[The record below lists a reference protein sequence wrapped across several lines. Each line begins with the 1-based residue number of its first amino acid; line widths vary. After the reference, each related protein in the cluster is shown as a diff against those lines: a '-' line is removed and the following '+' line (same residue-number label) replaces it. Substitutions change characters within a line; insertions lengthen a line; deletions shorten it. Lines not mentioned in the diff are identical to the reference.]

1 MAARISDRISGST
14 LANDEAIQAYEADGV
29 TLVEL
34 VKVNASDQISIA
46 ADGQDVVIGGTVNGR
61 NIATDGAKL
70 DNIEAS
76 ADVTDTANVVAALT
90 AGTNITIAANG
101 TIASTD
107 TNTTYSIGDG
117 GLTTND
123 FTNADHT
130 KLDGIATGANNY
142 TLPAGYATET
152 YVGTQISNLV
162 DSSPAALNTLNELAA
177 AIGDDANFSTTVTN
191 NIATKL
197 PLAGGTLTG
206 NLGVSGNILAGT
218 ATAAYAQTG
227 WADNVVAGNPTG
239 NGGITIV
246 SSSASNGALYFSD
259 GTVAANHYAGHI
271 LYRHSLE
278 TMIFGAGSTNLM
290 YLSTAGLEVVGT
302 IRNSTAPANYTHS
315 VAANMVIGD
324 SGSNGG
330 LTIASSATAAGSI
343 HFAKGSAGTDQY
355 AGYLNYVH
363 STDIMNFGTS
373 GAGRMDLGV
382 TGLNVVGDVKAS
394 GAFTRTIPN
403 GGYLEGTHTSL
414 GTTASQT
421 NPIYIIGS
429 AYQPFATTLSNM
441 YGVGFTHSNASF
453 INFTGASGWGQ
464 YVASDGDARIWLGA
478 SNGVISSTGEH
489 YVGANKVWHAG
500 DAVVAAS
507 ATNAV
512 RFQSTSHNGTYY
524 LVNNWDNAYWYI
536 TSNHSGGTRVDVA
549 DNLTAGAK
557 TIAGN
562 LTVGNTTNSNIYMTD
577 TDEGY
582 RTIHCN
588 SNRIGFLTQVGY
600 WGAYCNDNGAWI
612 CEAGLVSTVANNTM
626 GYLTMTDGIRVEGT
640 GITYPG
646 ATAAGGGANRIGF
659 RWVSPYIK
667 ATISNSTVITIGAAS
682 DYRIKDTITN
692 DIGDAL
698 SMLESLPTYNFY
710 SKGEE
715 AKTVYSGVLAH
726 ELEAIIPSLVTG
738 EKDDPKQLQSVDY
751 AGLTPFLI
759 QALKQVTARLRAV
772 EALLEIEPAE
782 LVVEDFVKVESPDFD
797 WPEEE
802 PDVGIPVK

>member
-1 MAARISDRISGST
+1 MAARISDRISARN
-14 LANDEAIQAYEADGV
+14 LANDEPIQAYEADGV
-29 TLVEL
+29 TVVDLL
-34 VKVNASDQISIA
+34 KVNSSDQISIA
-46 ADGQDVVIGGTVNGR
+46 VDGQDVVIGGTVNAR
-61 NIATDGAKL
+61 NITTDGTKL
-70 DNIEAS
+70 DGIEVS
-76 ADVTDTANVVAALT
+76 ADVTDTANVVGALT

-130 KLDGIATGANNY
+130 KLNGIATGANNY

-206 NLGVSGNILAGT
+206 NLAVTGTVTTNGPANTVNSVNSSSGYSSLMIKSGDSTGLSYLFFRDASAENARIVGSANTLYLQAGASATNVATFAAGAAAITGNLDVSG
-218 ATAAYAQTG
+218 Q
-227 WADNVVAGNPTG
+227 
-239 NGGITIV
+239 
-246 SSSASNGALYFSD
+246 
-259 GTVAANHYAGHI
+259 
-271 LYRHSLE
+271 YRQ
-278 TMIFGAGSTNLM
+278 
-290 YLSTAGLEVVGT
+290 
-302 IRNSTAPANYTHS
+302 STAPATYAHPNS
-315 VAANMVIGD
+315 DDLIIGTTVD
-324 SGSNGG
+324 GSSGMTIVSGTSGYGNVFFSNG
-330 LTIASSATAAGSI
+330 TT
-343 HFAKGSAGTDQY
+343 GTTQY
-355 AGYLNYVH
+355 DGYMQYVH
-363 STDIMNFGTS
+363 STDTLGFGTA
-373 GAGRMDLGV
+373 GAARMSLSATG
-382 TGLNVVGDVKAS
+382 GLNVTGNITAS
-394 GAFTRTIPN
+394 GKFLRTTDN
-403 GGYLEGTHTSL
+403 SGYQIGHYNIAGST
-414 GTTASQT
+414 TTAAT
-421 NPIYIIGS
+421 GPIYVMGTS
-429 AYQPFATTLSNM
+429 YKPTTTALSNM
-441 YGVGFTHSNASF
+441 YGIGYTHHNASF
-453 INFTGASGWGQ
+453 LSFTGGSGFGM
-464 YVASDGDARIWLGA
+464 YVASDGDARIWLDGG
-478 SNGVISSTGEH
+478 NGVISSTGEH

-562 LTVGNTTNSNIYMTD
+562 LTVGSGTSSWIYMVD
-577 TDEGY
+577 SDHGN
-582 RTIHCN
+582 RSIHCN
-588 SNRIGFLTQVGY
+588 SNRIGFINQAGN
-600 WGAYCNDNGAWI
+600 WSAYSEDS
-612 CEAGLVSTVANNTM
+612 GLWTCASGVYSTAANNTM

-646 ATAAGGGANRIGF
+646 ATAAGGSGSRIGF
-659 RWVSPYIK
+659 RWVSPHLK
-667 ATISNSTVITIGAAS
+667 ATISNSAVITVGTAS

-715 AKTVYSGVLAH
+715 SKTVYTGVLAH
-726 ELEAIIPSLVTG
+726 ELESIIPSLVTG
-738 EKDDPKQLQSVDY
+738 EKDNPKQLQSVDY

>member
-1 MAARISDRISGST
+1 MAARISDKVSARN
-14 LANDEAIQAYEADGV
+14 LANDEPIQAYEADGV
-29 TLVEL
+29 TVVDLL
-34 VKVNASDQISIA
+34 KVNASDQISIA
-46 ADGQDVVIGGTVNGR
+46 VDGQDVVIGGTVNAR
-61 NIATDGAKL
+61 NIATDGTKL
-70 DNIEAS
+70 DGIEAS

-130 KLDGIATGANNY
+130 KLDGIAIGANNY

-206 NLGVSGNILAGT
+206 NLAVTGDLTVSGHIKPLGT
-218 ATAAYAQTG
+218 ATIPTWDTNTYVWSESGYGARFDGYQMKFDTG
-227 WADNVVAGNPTG
+227 SARTTALTIDISQNVSIPNGN
-239 NGGITIV
+239 
-246 SSSASNGALYFSD
+246 L
-259 GTVAANHYAGHI
+259 TV
-271 LYRHSLE
+271 
-278 TMIFGAGSTNLM
+278 T
-290 YLSTAGLEVVGT
+290 GT
-302 IRNSTAPANYTHS
+302 IRNSTAPLNYVHGA
-315 VAANMVIGD
+315 AANLVVGN
-324 SGSNGG
+324 SGGNGG
-330 LTIASSATAAGSI
+330 LTIASASSAATSI
-343 HFAKGSAGTDQY
+343 HFARGSVGTDQY
-355 AGYLNYVH
+355 RGYLNYAH

-373 GAGRMDLGV
+373 GAARMSLSATG
-382 TGLNVVGDVKAS
+382 GLNVTGNITAS
-394 GAFTRTIPN
+394 GKFLRTTDN
-403 GGYLEGTHTSL
+403 SGYQIGHYNIAGST
-414 GTTASQT
+414 TTAAT
-421 NPIYIIGS
+421 GPIYVMGTS
-429 AYQPFATTLSNM
+429 YKPTTTALSNM
-441 YGVGFTHSNASF
+441 YGIGYTHHNASF
-453 INFTGASGWGQ
+453 LSFTGGSGFGM
-464 YVASDGDARIWLGA
+464 YVASDGDARIWLDGG
-478 SNGVISSTGEH
+478 NGVISSTGNH

-500 DAVVAAS
+500 DAVVA
-507 ATNAV
+507 
-512 RFQSTSHNGTYY
+512 TS
-524 LVNNWDNAYWYI
+524 
-536 TSNHSGGTRVDVA
+536 
-549 DNLTAGAK
+549 LTAGAK

-562 LTVGNTTNSNIYMTD
+562 LTVGSGTSSWIYMVD
-577 TDEGY
+577 SDHGN
-582 RTIHCN
+582 RSIHCN
-588 SNRIGFLTQVGY
+588 SNRIGFINQAGN
-600 WGAYCNDNGAWI
+600 WSAYSEDS
-612 CEAGLVSTVANNTM
+612 GLWTCASGVYSTAANNTM

-646 ATAAGGGANRIGF
+646 ATAAGGSGSRIGF
-659 RWVSPYIK
+659 RWVSPHLK
-667 ATISNSTVITIGAAS
+667 ATISNSAVITVGTAS

-715 AKTVYSGVLAH
+715 SKTVYTGVLAH
-726 ELEAIIPSLVTG
+726 ELESIIPSLVTG
-738 EKDDPKQLQSVDY
+738 EKDNPKQLQSVDY

>member
-1 MAARISDRISGST
+1 MAARISDKVTTGAPNGI
-14 LANDEAIQAYEADGV
+14 LANDEDIQAYEADGV
-29 TLVEL
+29 TVVDLL
-34 VKVNASDQISIA
+34 KVNASDQISIA
-46 ADGQDVVIGGTVNGR
+46 ADGQDVVIGGTVNAR

-70 DNIEAS
+70 DGIEAS

-403 GGYLEGTHTSL
+403 GGYSRRYSYIRL

-429 AYQPFATTLSNM
+429 AYQPFSTTLSNM
-441 YGVGFTHSNASF
+441 YGVGYSHSNASF
-453 INFTGASGWGQ
+453 INFTGA
-464 YVASDGDARIWLGA
+464 IWLG
-478 SNGVISSTGEH
+478 
-489 YVGANKVWHAG
+489 YVCG
-500 DAVVAAS
+500 
-507 ATNAV
+507 
-512 RFQSTSHNGTYY
+512 
-524 LVNNWDNAYWYI
+524 
-536 TSNHSGGTRVDVA
+536 
-549 DNLTAGAK
+549 
-557 TIAGN
+557 
-562 LTVGNTTNSNIYMTD
+562 
-577 TDEGY
+577 
-582 RTIHCN
+582 
-588 SNRIGFLTQVGY
+588 IG
-600 WGAYCNDNGAWI
+600 W
-612 CEAGLVSTVANNTM
+612 
-626 GYLTMTDGIRVEGT
+626 
-640 GITYPG
+640 
-646 ATAAGGGANRIGF
+646 
-659 RWVSPYIK
+659 
-667 ATISNSTVITIGAAS
+667 
-682 DYRIKDTITN
+682 
-692 DIGDAL
+692 
-698 SMLESLPTYNFY
+698 
-710 SKGEE
+710 
-715 AKTVYSGVLAH
+715 
-726 ELEAIIPSLVTG
+726 
-738 EKDDPKQLQSVDY
+738 
-751 AGLTPFLI
+751 
-759 QALKQVTARLRAV
+759 
-772 EALLEIEPAE
+772 
-782 LVVEDFVKVESPDFD
+782 
-797 WPEEE
+797 
-802 PDVGIPVK
+802 